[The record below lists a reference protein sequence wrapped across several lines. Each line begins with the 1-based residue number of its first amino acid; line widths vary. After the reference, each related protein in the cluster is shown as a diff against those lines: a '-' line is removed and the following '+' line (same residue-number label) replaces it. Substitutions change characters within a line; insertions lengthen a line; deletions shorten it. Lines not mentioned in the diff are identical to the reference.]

1 MLKIKIF
8 LSVIIFSFFS
18 IFTSFIK
25 NETREIEKG
34 IVNLSKIIHQKE
46 RDFNESHLDLSY
58 LTSPM
63 MLEKKIEYLDN
74 SQYVPLEYSK
84 IFLNISSF
92 INIQNR
98 FATQENKNEKKIQ
111 KK

>member
-1 MLKIKIF
+1 
-8 LSVIIFSFFS
+8 
-18 IFTSFIK
+18 
-25 NETREIEKG
+25 
-34 IVNLSKIIHQKE
+34 
-46 RDFNESHLDLSY
+46 
-58 LTSPM
+58 M

-92 INIQNR
+92 TNIQNR

>member
-8 LSVIIFSFFS
+8 LSVIIFSFLS

-34 IVNLSKIIHQKE
+34 IVNLSKTIHQKE
-46 RDFNESHLDLSY
+46 KDFNESHLDFSY

-92 INIQNR
+92 TNIQNR